1 MYGRLGGRAQPHV
14 VVEAR
19 LFGPNVELRRTIR
32 SALGVPAIHI
42 RDEFVNRGNTRV
54 PHAWLLH
61 INLGYPLLEPGAST
75 FCYRGKITPLEGVSA
90 KWFAEGKAFRE
101 VPPSQESHR
110 GNGEVVACSFVAAFE
125 PMAGTVDGRDKDRQ
139 RGLLRFLEP
148 GQTAVYSYSITATN
162 RQPELDQLL
171 AINP

>member
-1 MYGRLGGRAQPHV
+1 M
-14 VVEAR
+14 
-19 LFGPNVELRRTIR
+19 
-32 SALGVPAIHI
+32 
-42 RDEFVNRGNTRV
+42 
-54 PHAWLLH
+54 
-61 INLGYPLLEPGAST
+61 
-75 FCYRGKITPLEGVSA
+75 SA

-110 GNGEVVACSFVAAFE
+110 GNGEVVAYIDPETGPDQVVTCGAVNRRRGFGVRIEFSKREFLLLGNWQHWGPDGSFVAAFE